1 MRIAGGWHSGE
12 EWWRVLP
19 PGMTRDGLL
28 LLAARGI
35 RAFADGLVSLLL
47 PIYLSRLGFSLW
59 EIGAVITGTLLG
71 SSALTLGVGLFAH
84 RHQRRLLLGLACVL
98 MAATGVGFAAV
109 TSFWPLLAV
118 AVIGTMNPSSG
129 DSSVF
134 LPLEQTALTQT
145 AAAATR
151 TAVFARYS
159 LIGTLMGAVG
169 TLAAPLTDD
178 VAAITGW
185 GWTDAAQTMFLLYG
199 ATGVAALLLYAKL
212 SAAVE
217 HAAAGAPRSAL
228 GPSRGIVLRLSA
240 LFCLDSL
247 GSGFFVQSLLALW
260 LYQRFDLSLAAT
272 ASILFW
278 SSLCSAVSFLIAV
291 PVAKRIGLINTMVF
305 THLPSSLF
313 IMAVPFVPDLWMA
326 IALLLARGALAQM
339 DVPTRNSYVMAV
351 VRPEERAAAA
361 SVTAVAKSLASA
373 IGPVLAGGLM
383 AASPFGWSLVVG
395 GGMKAVYDLLLLAS
409 FRSVKPPEEH

>member
-1 MRIAGGWHSGE
+1 M
-12 EWWRVLP
+12 
-19 PGMTRDGLL
+19 
-28 LLAARGI
+28 LAARGI
-35 RAFADGLVSLLL
+35 RAFADGFVSLIL
-47 PIYLSRLGFSLW
+47 PIYLTKLGFDGW

-71 SSALTLGVGLFAH
+71 SSALTLAVGMFGQRH
-84 RHQRRLLLGLACVL
+84 RRRALLVMACVL
-98 MAATGVGFAAV
+98 MAATGLGFATV
-109 TSFWPLLAV
+109 TAFWPLLAV

-145 AAAATR
+145 VSAAGR

-159 LIGTLMGAVG
+159 LIGTLMGAAG
-169 TLAAPLTDD
+169 TLAAPLTDALATIAGGD
-178 VAAITGW
+178 WAQAARG
-185 GWTDAAQTMFLLYG
+185 MFLLYG
-199 ATGVAALLLYAKL
+199 ALGGAALLAYARL
-212 SAAVE
+212 SPAVE
-217 HAAAGAPRSAL
+217 HAAAAGPQAPL
-228 GPSRGIVLRLSA
+228 GPSREIVLRLSV
-240 LFCLDSL
+240 LFSLDSL

-260 LYQRFDLSLAAT
+260 LYQRFNLSIGTT

-278 SSLCSAVSFLIAV
+278 SGLCSAISFLVAV

-326 IALLLARGALAQM
+326 IVLLLARGALSQM

-373 IGPVLAGGLM
+373 IGPILAGGLL
-383 AASPFGWSLVVG
+383 AASPFGWPLVIG
-395 GGMKAVYDLLLLAS
+395 GGMKAAYDLLLLAG
-409 FRSVKPPEEH
+409 FRHIKPPEEHASAP

>member
-1 MRIAGGWHSGE
+1 MPIAPGWHSGE

-35 RAFADGLVSLLL
+35 RAFADGLASLLL

-84 RHQRRLLLGLACVL
+84 RHQRRLLLGLACLL

-145 AAAATR
+145 ATAASR

-169 TLAAPLTDD
+169 TLAAPLTDTI
-178 VAAITGW
+178 ATSAGST
-185 GWTDAAQTMFLLYG
+185 WTAAAQAMFLLYG

-212 SAAVE
+212 SPAVE
-217 HAAAGAPRSAL
+217 HATAGTPPSAL

-278 SSLCSAVSFLIAV
+278 SSLCSAISFLIAV

-383 AASPFGWSLVVG
+383 TASPFGWSLVVG

>member
-1 MRIAGGWHSGE
+1 M
-12 EWWRVLP
+12 
-19 PGMTRDGLL
+19 L

-35 RAFADGLVSLLL
+35 RAFADGFVSLIL
-47 PIYLSRLGFSLW
+47 PIYLTKLGFDGW

-71 SSALTLGVGLFAH
+71 SSALTLAVGMFGGRH
-84 RHQRRLLLGLACVL
+84 RRRALLLMACAL
-98 MAATGVGFAAV
+98 MAATGLGFALV
-109 TSFWPLLAV
+109 TAFWPLLAV

-145 AAAATR
+145 VSAAGR

-159 LIGTLMGAVG
+159 LIGTLMGAAG
-169 TLAAPLTDD
+169 TLAAPLTDALAGVTGGD
-178 VAAITGW
+178 WTVAARW
-185 GWTDAAQTMFLLYG
+185 MFLLYG
-199 ATGVAALLLYAKL
+199 ALGAVALLAYARL
-212 SAAVE
+212 SPAVE
-217 HAAAGAPRSAL
+217 HASATGKQAPL
-228 GPSRGIVLRLSA
+228 GPSRGIVMRLSL

-260 LYQRFDLSLAAT
+260 LYQRFALSIGTTAT
-272 ASILFW
+272 ILFW
-278 SSLCSAVSFLIAV
+278 SGLCSAISFLVAV
-291 PVAKRIGLINTMVF
+291 PVSRRIGLINTMVF

-326 IALLLARGALAQM
+326 IVLLLARGALSQM

-373 IGPVLAGGLM
+373 IGPVLAGGLL
-383 AASPFGWSLVVG
+383 AASPFGWPLLIG
-395 GGMKAVYDLLLLAS
+395 GGMKATYDLLLLAS
-409 FRSVKPPEEH
+409 FRHIKPPEER

>member
-1 MRIAGGWHSGE
+1 MPWHRGP
-12 EWWRVLP
+12 EWWRPLP
-19 PGMTRDGLL
+19 HEVGRDGVLL
-28 LLAARGI
+28 LTARGL
-35 RAFADGLVSLLL
+35 RAFADGFVSLIL
-47 PIYLSRLGFSLW
+47 PIYLTRLGFTGW

-71 SSALTLGVGLFAH
+71 SAALTLGVGLFARHH
-84 RHQRRLLLGLACVL
+84 RRRALLLMACVL
-98 MAATGVGFAAV
+98 MAATGVGFASV
-109 TSFWPLLAV
+109 TAFWPLLAV

-145 AAAATR
+145 VSAAGR

-159 LIGTLMGAVG
+159 LIGTLLGAAG
-169 TLAAPLTDD
+169 TLAAPLTDGLAD
-178 VAAITGW
+178 ATGDWTVAARW
-185 GWTDAAQTMFLLYG
+185 MFLLYG
-199 ATGVAALLLYAKL
+199 ALGVLALLAYARL
-212 SAAVE
+212 SPAVE
-217 HAAAGAPRSAL
+217 HETAAGPRAAL

-260 LYQRFDLSLAAT
+260 LYQRFALSIGTT

-278 SSLCSAVSFLIAV
+278 SGLCSAVSFLVAV
-291 PVAKRIGLINTMVF
+291 PVSRRIGLINTMVF

-326 IALLLARGALAQM
+326 IALLLARGALSQM

-373 IGPVLAGGLM
+373 IGPLLAGGLL
-383 AASPFGWSLVVG
+383 AASPFGWPLLIG
-395 GGMKAVYDLLLLAS
+395 GGMKATYDLLLLAG
-409 FRSVKPPEEH
+409 FRHIKPPEET